1 MICVKNVYR
10 KKILIQMI
18 FYKLKIKLMKIYFT
32 IIINVIIVIQNQSGV
47 YPIIFLLGNGE
58 GGGGGLFVYIYYT

>member
-58 GGGGGLFVYIYYT
+58 GGGGLFVYIYYT